1 MLVVSWGLSLVSIF
15 SVQEIRAQAESQ
27 LSLYTNPEY
36 GLRIQYPSDW
46 SYSESEIPSNATIFS
61 VADFAPPESVDP
73 SMMTNFQVGIEYLE
87 NPLSLDAY
95 VRNTINNYRASYEN
109 FSLKSASTDIT
120 LAGHPGY
127 ELVFTNDYDGLE
139 GKSIERGFIDE
150 NTNTV
155 YFTSFVTSPS
165 LYDQLN
171 PVVENMMSSFSLDE
185 SVPNQSE
192 STTNFDFDNNSGN
205 EDIQSLQLFMDSFT
219 NSIFNGTSIFGGVG
233 TSLVDGIKI
242 SGISIIDNKNQT
254 DDKVTVNLSA
264 DSSAS
269 IADNNSRSVTVV
281 AMRIPFNLQNLI
293 SLGVLSSN
301 QQDSSLLNGNI
312 ADNNIPFGGGMIP
325 PFVGNSET
333 MNGGDVNPF
342 DFLSELQI
350 GSTNLVNPDWSAPQS
365 VTMELSGSMLSGA
378 DAGQTPN
385 SQDTLDFLL
394 VSAIPFTG
402 EESTS

>member
-1 MLVVSWGLSLVSIF
+1 MPIQNTIMYLLFYHPHIQDAKKIKMKISLQRTQIFLLVLVVSWGLSLVSIF

-61 VADFAPPESVDP
+61 IADFAPPESVDP

-109 FSLKSASTDIT
+109 FSLISASTDIT

-192 STTNFDFDNNSGN
+192 STTNFDLGDKINGN
-205 EDIQSLQLFMDSFT
+205 EDIQSLQMFMDSFT

-233 TSLVDGIKI
+233 TSLVEGIRI

-269 IADNNSRSVTVV
+269 IADSNSRSVTVV

-293 SLGVLSSN
+293 SLGALTLTN
-301 QQDSSLLNGNI
+301 KIQASLM
-312 ADNNIPFGGGMIP
+312 A
-325 PFVGNSET
+325 
-333 MNGGDVNPF
+333 
-342 DFLSELQI
+342 
-350 GSTNLVNPDWSAPQS
+350 
-365 VTMELSGSMLSGA
+365 
-378 DAGQTPN
+378 
-385 SQDTLDFLL
+385 TLLIIIFLL
-394 VSAIPFTG
+394 
-402 EESTS
+402 EEE